1 MTISNEQLEG
11 EEAAKK
17 AELAIKEFLESCNLA
32 IENLSIDFIAKDAKV
47 IAKGEAESIEVI
59 DKATEL
65 ITSIQGVLGLEN
77 LISLKSSNL
86 TKDEVF
92 HNVQAGETL
101 EDISK
106 IYFGSED
113 KAEDI
118 YQANAENIAEDKKL
132 YSGLKLK
139 IPTKS

>member
-1 MTISNEQLEG
+1 MTIANEQLEG

-86 TKDEVF
+86 AKDEVF

-101 EDISK
+101 EAISK
-106 IYFGSED
+106 IYFGSEE

>member
-101 EDISK
+101 EAISK
-106 IYFGSED
+106 IYFGSEE